1 MNERRRQI
9 GIGLTGLILWAM
21 SLPWVVQIVQFG
33 LARGTGSAMDMLVVA
48 AMIAMSVSVLAWICQ
63 LCLPGRVGRL
73 RWWLIGVLLGL
84 AVYGWISVNV
94 LMAPEKVF
102 DGMPLWQVAVMTL
115 GPVGLTGWL
124 LFSLPYYWGLFRR

>member
-94 LMAPEKVF
+94 LMVPEKVF

-124 LFSLPYYWGLFRR
+124 LLSLPYYWGLFRR

>member
-124 LFSLPYYWGLFRR
+124 LLSLPYYWGLFRR

>member
-9 GIGLTGLILWAM
+9 GMGLTGLALWAM
-21 SLPWVVQIVQFG
+21 SLPWLVQIVRFG
-33 LARGTGSAMDMLVVA
+33 LQRRTDSAMDMLVVA
-48 AMIAMSVSVLAWICQ
+48 AMVAMSVSVLAWICQ

-124 LFSLPYYWGLFRR
+124 LLSLPYYWGLFRR